1 MQNGGW
7 VELFRLIPEK
17 LHDNLIVMMA
27 DGSEVAVQDIIRL
40 EPEYVVLRGRA
51 GGTSDTGLA
60 FFIPYERIV
69 FVHLLRPLPEDVVYG
84 LYGMTPP
91 ERKPVEKPAKAPQ
104 AGAEEG
110 KAAEGVKPDEGEAL
124 AELPAPEEGA
134 APTGTINRKE
144 LLDRLRSRIKKTT
157 RVGKPPTPGKAGGT
171 PNGAAP

>member
-7 VELFRLIPEK
+7 VELLRLVPEK

-27 DGSEVAVQDIIRL
+27 DGSEIAVQDIIRL

-51 GGTSDTGLA
+51 AGSSDTGLA

-69 FVHLLRPLPEDVVYG
+69 FMRLLRPVAEDVVYG

-91 ERKPVEKPAKAPQ
+91 ERKPVEAPPA
-104 AGAEEG
+104 
-110 KAAEGVKPDEGEAL
+110 
-124 AELPAPEEGA
+124 APEEAKADGGDGQA
-134 APTGTINRKE
+134 GLPASEEGGTPAGGINREE
-144 LLDRLRSRIKKTT
+144 LVDRLRSRIKKTT
-157 RVGKPPTPGKAGGT
+157 RVGKPPTPGKTGGT

>member
-1 MQNGGW
+1 MQSGGW

-17 LHDNLIVMMA
+17 LHDKLIVMMA

-40 EPEYVVLRGRA
+40 EPEYVMLRGRA

-60 FFIPYERIV
+60 FFLPYERIV
-69 FVHLLRPLPEDVVYG
+69 FVHVVKPVPEDVVYG

-91 ERKPVEKPAKAPQ
+91 ERKPVEGPA
-104 AGAEEG
+104 
-110 KAAEGVKPDEGEAL
+110 AAEGEKPDEGQAL
-124 AELPAPEEGA
+124 ADLPAPEEGA

-144 LLDRLRSRIKKTT
+144 LLDRLRDRIKKTT
-157 RVGKPPTPGKAGGT
+157 RAGKPPTPGKAGWT